1 MLKCEFLKCPLQ
13 ECQEGCKF
21 LAKRSDPTNW
31 DFEIPSPLTGGLQS
45 LQPQFSGKNDTA
57 ILGSVQWVATPV
69 EHNRAM
75 GNIVKSIEGYRKES
89 RSESPSLPC
98 VGSSGNHL
106 GTVFD
111 SFCSTCPYDFH
122 TMEINGG
129 LRKIQKEDA
138 KPVRDGLW
146 SRLCL

>member
-1 MLKCEFLKCPLQ
+1 MLKCEFLKRPLQ
-13 ECQEGCKF
+13 GH
-21 LAKRSDPTNW
+21 
-31 DFEIPSPLTGGLQS
+31 FEIPSLLTGGLQS

-75 GNIVKSIEGYRKES
+75 GNIVKSSERYRKES

-111 SFCSTCPYDFH
+111 SFPY
-122 TMEINGG
+122 NGDQWRG
-129 LRKIQKEDA
+129 QKDSERRRKASQRWTVIQTVSVGYVWMSPLPKRIVIA
-138 KPVRDGLW
+138 KPLRW
-146 SRLCL
+146 QTS